1 MLSFRLS
8 WRELRGGLLGFRLF
22 VACLALGVAT
32 IAGIG
37 SISAG
42 IFAGLER
49 DGRRILGGDI
59 EFRLTHRQATPEERL
74 FLEAQGQVSE
84 VAQMRAMGHALK
96 TDQRHLIEL
105 KSVDQAYPLYGQ
117 AQMEPDLPLQEALQ
131 RQGNTQNNTQGN
143 TWGALVDETAL
154 VRFGIDVGDEIE
166 IGAARFRV
174 AAVLKREP
182 DRATDGFTL
191 GPRVM
196 VSDAA
201 LAATALVQPGTL
213 SNWEYRI
220 RLSPGLTPEM
230 VTERAKAEHAQ
241 AGWRIRD
248 WSASSPGLRR
258 FLDRAGLFLVLVG
271 LTALLIGGVGV
282 ANAVHAHMQSKLPT
296 IATLKSMGATT
307 GLIFRIYLWQTF
319 LLSAVGIMIGLIFGA
334 AMPYLAVTLLA
345 EIIPVPLAAG
355 IYWLPL
361 GMAALYGLLVALAFA
376 LWPLARA
383 AEIKPAALYRDMIAG
398 RRTWPRRIFVLAAA
412 GLFLALALLT
422 VFGAAEPK
430 FAFYFVCAATVSF
443 LFFRAIAWGLGWL
456 AAAIKLP
463 PSGGFTAR
471 LRLALGN
478 LHRPGAAT
486 ASLMLSLGL
495 ALTLLVTMALVEGN
509 LQRQVSERL
518 PDEAPAFFLVDI
530 QPDQVPLLEN
540 LVRTTPGA
548 HDLQTV
554 PNMRGR
560 VVRVGR
566 ESAEQAS
573 NHAATEQRWVLQGDR
588 GITYARAL
596 PEGSTLVE
604 GQWWPADYDGPPL
617 ISLEEA
623 AARGLGIGIGDT
635 LTVNILG
642 RDIEARIANIRRL
655 DWTSF
660 GINFVLVF
668 SPGLLERAPH
678 TMLATVK
685 ATPDG
690 ETALFKAITASYPN
704 ISVVRMKD
712 VLTELNR
719 IVEQLGAAVR
729 GAAVVTLIAGL
740 LVLAGAL
747 AAEHRRRLREGAILK
762 ALGATRRDIMAA
774 TLMEYAAVGLCAA
787 LVAYGLGLVASWA
800 IVAKQMNAAF
810 VMLPQV
816 GALTALGGLAVALL
830 LGLIGA
836 WATLGAKPAP
846 LLRQA

>member
-1 MLSFRLS
+1 MLSFKLS

-37 SISAG
+37 SVSSG

-59 EFRLTHRQATPEERL
+59 EFRLTHRTATPEERR
-74 FLEAQGQVSE
+74 FLEAQGRVSE
-84 VAQMRAMGHALK
+84 VGQMRAMGHALK

-105 KSVDQAYPLYGQ
+105 KSVDAAYPLYGEATLQ
-117 AQMEPDLPLQEALQ
+117 PARPLQDALAQ
-131 RQGNTQNNTQGN
+131 SDGL
-143 TWGALVDETAL
+143 WGALVDETAL
-154 VRFGIDVGDEIE
+154 VRFGIQVGDELD
-166 IGAARFRV
+166 IGNARFRV
-174 AAVLKREP
+174 NAVLTREP

-196 VSDAA
+196 VTDAA
-201 LAATALVQPGTL
+201 MLATGLIQPGTL

-220 RLSPGLTPEM
+220 LLAPGLTPAM
-230 VTERAKAEHAQ
+230 VTERAKAEHAE

-296 IATLKSMGATT
+296 IATLKSLGATT
-307 GLIFRIYLWQTF
+307 GLIFRVYLWQTF
-319 LLSAVGIMIGLIFGA
+319 LLSAVGILIGIAIGA
-334 AMPYLAVTLLA
+334 ALPYLAVNLLA
-345 EIIPVPLAAG
+345 EVLPVPLAAG

-383 AEIKPAALYRDMIAG
+383 AEIKPAALYRDMIAS
-398 RRTWPRRIFVLAAA
+398 RRSWPRRIFVLAAA
-412 GLFLALALLT
+412 GLFLALGLLT
-422 VFGAAEPK
+422 VLGAAEPK

-443 LFFRAIAWGLGWL
+443 LFFRLVAWGLGRL
-456 AAAIKLP
+456 AASIKLP
-463 PSGGFTAR
+463 ASGGFTAR

-495 ALTLLVTMALVEGN
+495 ALTLLVTMAMVEGN

-530 QPDQVPLLEN
+530 QPDQVQPLES
-540 LVRTTPGA
+540 LVRATPGA

-573 NHAATEQRWVLQGDR
+573 SHTASEQRWVLQGDR

-596 PEGSTLVE
+596 PAGSTLVE
-604 GQWWPADYDGPPL
+604 GQWWAADYDGPPL
-617 ISLEEA
+617 ISLEEG
-623 AARGLGIGIGDT
+623 AARGLGIGIGDS

-642 RDIEARIANIRRL
+642 RDIEARIANIRRV

-685 ATPDG
+685 ASPAG
-690 ETALFKAITASYPN
+690 ETALFKAITAQYPN

-729 GAAVVTLIAGL
+729 GAAAVTLVAGL

-787 LVAYGLGLVASWA
+787 LVAYGLGLAASWA
-800 IVAKQMNAAF
+800 IVAVQMNASF
-810 VMLPQV
+810 VALPEV

-830 LGLIGA
+830 LGLAGA

>member
-1 MLSFRLS
+1 MLSFKLS

-37 SISAG
+37 ALSSS

-59 EFRLTHRQATPEERL
+59 EFRLTHRQADAAERA
-74 FLEAQGQVSE
+74 FLDAQGKVSE
-84 VAQMRAMGHALK
+84 IGQMRAMGHALK

-105 KSVDQAYPLYGQ
+105 KSVDAVYPLYGA
-117 AQMEPDLPLQEALQ
+117 AQVQPEQPLSAALT
-131 RQGNTQNNTQGN
+131 RQGDL
-143 TWGALVDETAL
+143 WGALVDETAL
-154 VRFGIDVGDEIE
+154 IRFGIVLGDEME
-166 IGAARFRV
+166 IGQARFRV
-174 AAVLKREP
+174 NGVLLREP

-196 VSDAA
+196 VADAA
-201 LAATALVQPGTL
+201 MQATGLIQPGTL

-220 RLSPGLTPEM
+220 ALPPGLTPEM
-230 VTERAKAEHAQ
+230 VSERAKAQFAES
-241 AGWRIRD
+241 GWRIRD
-248 WSASSPGLRR
+248 WRAGSPGLRR

-282 ANAVHAHMQSKLPT
+282 ANAVHAHMQSKSAT
-296 IATLKSMGATT
+296 IATLKSLGATT
-307 GLIFRIYLWQTF
+307 GLIFRVYLWQTF
-319 LLSAVGIMIGLIFGA
+319 LLSAVGILIGLGFGA
-334 AMPYLAVTLLA
+334 AVPYLAVSLLA

-376 LWPLARA
+376 LWPLAHA
-383 AEIKPAALYRDMIAG
+383 AEIRPAALYRDMVSS
-398 RRTWPRRIFVLAAA
+398 RRIWPRPIFILAAA
-412 GLFLALALLT
+412 LLFLALGSLT

-430 FAFYFVCAATVSF
+430 FAFYFVCGATVSF
-443 LFFRAIAWGLGWL
+443 LFFRLIAWGLGRL
-456 AAAIKLP
+456 AANIKLP

-530 QPDQVPLLEN
+530 QPDQVQALEG
-540 LVRTTPGA
+540 LVRSTPGA
-548 HDLQTV
+548 RDLQTV
-554 PNMRGR
+554 PNLRGR

-573 NHAATEQRWVLQGDR
+573 SHASSEQRWVLQGDR
-588 GITYARAL
+588 GITYARDL

-604 GQWWPADYDGPPL
+604 GQWWPKDYDGPPL

-655 DWTSF
+655 DWSSF

-685 ATPDG
+685 ATPEG
-690 ETALFKAITASYPN
+690 ETALFKAITAAYPN

-712 VLTELNR
+712 VLTELNK
-719 IVEQLGAAVR
+719 IVEQLGGAVR
-729 GAAVVTLIAGL
+729 AAAGVTLIAGL

-774 TLMEYAAVGLCAA
+774 TLLEYAAVGLCAA
-787 LVAYGLGLVASWA
+787 LVAYGLGLAAAWA
-800 IVAKQMNAAF
+800 IVAVQMNASFAA
-810 VMLPQV
+810 LPQV

-830 LGLIGA
+830 LGLVGA
-836 WATLGAKPAP
+836 WTTLGAKPAP